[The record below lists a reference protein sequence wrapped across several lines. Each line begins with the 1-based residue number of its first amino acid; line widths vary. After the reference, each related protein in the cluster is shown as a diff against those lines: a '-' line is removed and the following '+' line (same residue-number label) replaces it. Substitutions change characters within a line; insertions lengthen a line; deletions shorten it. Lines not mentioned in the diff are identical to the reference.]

1 MALVAKTELNLIDL
15 EKGEIDEEDIVK
27 ELIQT
32 MESYTNG
39 GLTIIKEKLED
50 NPNYFLQS
58 TSFLNMILD
67 SKLGLVSKKTQVL
80 E

>member
-1 MALVAKTELNLIDL
+1 
-15 EKGEIDEEDIVK
+15 
-27 ELIQT
+27 